1 MLLFIYLS
9 VAVLL
14 LIFTGSV
21 FLTPFP
27 HWSTYWTIWRHIL
40 FDPEPS
46 VGFKDRRKQV
56 FYLLNYTLKLPFISL
71 CWCLD
76 ELLFPQYHQLTLRT
90 PVFIVAQ
97 PRSATTFLH
106 RTLAS
111 DQKTFFSIRLLEWRY
126 PSILLQK
133 LFQATGF
140 LDRMSKVNYWGNS
153 NSATTAEKMHYS
165 YLNDY
170 EDDGFLYEECFLHQF
185 YVINRF
191 PYPKLLNSLNNFD
204 QLPPKTQERML
215 RTHYKVI
222 QKVLYLR
229 GGDRIYVSKDNEC
242 LQRLEM
248 MRKLYPDALFITI
261 TRESERF
268 MNSYMT
274 LINHSAYCKSGVDV
288 STIPDWAQMQRTV
301 RVEAA
306 SQTIEFFESLPQEQ
320 KLCFSFNRLTQ
331 NIKDSVVLVYRQL
344 DISLTPEQLH
354 YLENLDTRQNLRDA
368 GYKTG
373 CEQFQEFEFFD
384 RFAAEVDKN
393 HETLLKSMTCDL
405 K

>member
-1 MLLFIYLS
+1 MLVFISLALMI
-9 VAVLL
+9 VFGL
-14 LIFTGSV
+14 LIAAV

-27 HWSTYWTIWRHIL
+27 HWPAYFSIWQHIL

-46 VGFKDRRKQV
+46 VGFKARRKQF
-56 FYLLNYTLKLPFISL
+56 FYLLNYTLQLPFIAL

-76 ELLFPQYHQLTLRT
+76 ELLFPQYRNQILRT

-111 DQKTFFSIRLLEWRY
+111 DEKTFFSIRLLEWRY

-133 LFQATGF
+133 LFRATGF
-140 LDRMSKVNYWGNS
+140 LERMSQVNYWGSS
-153 NSATTAEKMHYS
+153 NQAELAEKMHYS

-170 EDDGFLYEECFLHQF
+170 EDDGFLFEECFLHQF

-191 PYPKLLNSLNNFD
+191 PYPKLLNNLNNFG
-204 QLPPKTQERML
+204 QLNRKTQERML
-215 RTHYKVI
+215 RAHYKVI

-229 GGDRIYVSKDNEC
+229 GGNLIYVSKDNEC

-248 MRKLYPDALFITI
+248 MKPLYPDALFVTI
-261 TRESERF
+261 TRESQKF
-268 MNSYMT
+268 MNSYIT
-274 LINHSAYCKSGVDV
+274 LICQSAYCKSGVDV
-288 STIPDWAQMQRTV
+288 TNIPDWVPMQRTV
-301 RVEAA
+301 RAEAA
-306 SQTIEFFESLPQEQ
+306 SQTIKFFEGLPQEQ

-331 NIKDSVVLVYRQL
+331 NIKDSVELVYRQL
-344 DISLTPEQLH
+344 NLSLAPEQLE
-354 YLENLDTRQNLRDA
+354 YLENLDNRQNLRDA

-373 CEQFQEFEFFD
+373 YEQFQEFEFFD

-393 HETLLKSMTCDL
+393 HEAILKSMNL
-405 K
+405 IK

>member
-1 MLLFIYLS
+1 MLLFISLGFLI
-9 VAVLL
+9 VAI
-14 LIFTGSV
+14 LIGAV

-27 HWSTYWTIWRHIL
+27 HWPTYFSIWKHIL

-46 VGFKDRRKQV
+46 VGFKARQKQV
-56 FYLLNYTLKLPFISL
+56 FYLLNYTFKLPFIAL

-76 ELLFPQYHQLTLRT
+76 ELLFSEYRKQILRT

-111 DQKTFFSIRLLEWRY
+111 DEKTFFGIRLLEWRY

-133 LFQATGF
+133 LLQATGI
-140 LDRMSKVNYWGNS
+140 LERMSQVNYWGNS
-153 NSATTAEKMHYS
+153 NQAELAEKMHYS

-170 EDDGFLYEECFLHQF
+170 EDDGFLFEECFLHQF

-191 PYPKLLNSLNNFD
+191 PYPKLLESLNNFSK
-204 QLPPKTQERML
+204 LSRRTQEKML
-215 RTHYKVI
+215 ETQYKVI

-229 GGDRIYVSKDNEC
+229 GGNLIYVSKDNEC
-242 LQRLEM
+242 LQRLNM
-248 MRKLYPDALFITI
+248 MKPLYPDALFVTI
-261 TRESERF
+261 TRESEKF
-268 MNSYMT
+268 MNSYIT
-274 LINHSAYCKSGVDV
+274 LICQSAYCKSGVDV
-288 STIPDWAQMQRTV
+288 INIPDWVPMQRTV

-306 SQTIEFFESLPQEQ
+306 SQTIEFFDSLPPEQ

-331 NIKDSVVLVYRQL
+331 NIKDSVELVYRQL
-344 DISLTPEQLH
+344 NLSLTPEQAE

-373 CEQFQEFEFFD
+373 SEEFQEFEFFD
-384 RFAAEVDKN
+384 RFAAEVDKH
-393 HETLLKSMTCDL
+393 HEELLKSIPSI

>member
-1 MLLFIYLS
+1 MLPFIFLS
-9 VAVLL
+9 VAGLS
-14 LIFTGSV
+14 LIFLAAV
-21 FLTPFP
+21 LMTPFP
-27 HWSTYWTIWRHIL
+27 HWPTYFSIWRHIF

-46 VGFKDRRKQV
+46 IGFKARQRQV
-56 FYLLNYTLKLPFISL
+56 VYLLNYTLQLPFIAL

-76 ELLFPQYHQLTLRT
+76 ELFFGQYRSLTLRT

-111 DQKTFFSIRLLEWRY
+111 DEKTFFSIRLLEWRY

-140 LDRMSKVNYWGNS
+140 LERMNKVNYWGKNT
-153 NSATTAEKMHYS
+153 SAEVAEKMHYS

-170 EDDGFLYEECFLHQF
+170 EDDGFLFEECFLHQF

-191 PYPKLLNSLNNFD
+191 PYPKLLDSLNNFD
-204 QLPPKTQERML
+204 RLSPKTKEKML
-215 RTHYKVI
+215 QTQYKVI

-229 GGDRIYVSKDNEC
+229 GGDLTYVSKDNEC

-248 MRKLYPDALFITI
+248 AKELYPDALFVTI
-261 TRESERF
+261 ARKSDGF

-274 LINHSAYCKSGVDV
+274 LICQSAYCKSGVDV
-288 STIPDWAQMQRTV
+288 ASIADWKPMQRTV

-306 SQTIEFFESLPQEQ
+306 SQTIQFFESLPPER
-320 KLCFSFNRLTQ
+320 KLCFSFGHLTK
-331 NIKDSVVLVYRQL
+331 NIKDSVAIVYQKL
-344 DISLTPEQLH
+344 NLSLTPEQVQ
-354 YLENLDTRQNLRDA
+354 YLENLDTRQNFRDA
-368 GYKTG
+368 GYETG
-373 CEQFQEFEFFD
+373 SEDFKEFEFFD
-384 RFAAEVDKN
+384 KFAAEVDKS
-393 HETLLKSMTCDL
+393 HEALLKLSNSIE
-405 K
+405 